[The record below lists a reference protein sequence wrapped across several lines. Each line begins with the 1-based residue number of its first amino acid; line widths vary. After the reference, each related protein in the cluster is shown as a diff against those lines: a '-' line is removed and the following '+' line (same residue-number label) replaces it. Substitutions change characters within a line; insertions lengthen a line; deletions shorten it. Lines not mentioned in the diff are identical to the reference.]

1 MFWKYTD
8 NPSLFGGCMEIVCLV
23 VWKIHF
29 LIQQCLQEFCMVSC
43 MLALHIIEFLIF
55 FVVYIFSFFCVLSL
69 PPDLESFTPNLPS
82 SFSISTAFLVPSMFF
97 VFLACTKAWK
107 FWATIWVTPHFPG
120 IFRVN
125 CVYKGCIFADVSSRG
140 NRLAD
145 QCKKVTISLLNID
158 TVPKKVL
165 LKAEVLLVTA
175 QKSCLVKDN
184 VEIALFSR

>member
-1 MFWKYTD
+1 M
-8 NPSLFGGCMEIVCLV
+8 
-23 VWKIHF
+23 
-29 LIQQCLQEFCMVSC
+29 
-43 MLALHIIEFLIF
+43 
-55 FVVYIFSFFCVLSL
+55 
-69 PPDLESFTPNLPS
+69 
-82 SFSISTAFLVPSMFF
+82 
-97 VFLACTKAWK
+97 
-107 FWATIWVTPHFPG
+107 
-120 IFRVN
+120 N

-140 NRLAD
+140 D